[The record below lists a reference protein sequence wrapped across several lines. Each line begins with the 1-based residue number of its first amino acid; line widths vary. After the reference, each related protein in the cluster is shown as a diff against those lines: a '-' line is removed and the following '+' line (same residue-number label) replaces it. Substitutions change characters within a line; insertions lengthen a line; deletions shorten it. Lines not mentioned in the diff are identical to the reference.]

1 MKSGWY
7 YGIYQAVKP
16 LKGQRQQ
23 LIMGYEQGK
32 RGGDWEIF
40 MGIFPSQCTWK
51 SMRRSLVWAIPTST
65 NKKSSTLSISLALEA
80 LKEIEEEIQATSPYF
95 RNTIYIDGMDYRRLH
110 AYSRILTKE
119 KYGYKKSSVKSEWC
133 ELPKLYKKI

>member
-1 MKSGWY
+1 
-7 YGIYQAVKP
+7 
-16 LKGQRQQ
+16 
-23 LIMGYEQGK
+23 
-32 RGGDWEIF
+32 
-40 MGIFPSQCTWK
+40 
-51 SMRRSLVWAIPTST
+51 MRRSLVWAIPTST